1 MTYAQVF
8 VGYSAVIHYM
18 VNMLNPD
25 TTDITMRIN
34 STIKARLTRHKSKWD
49 ESVALFHTNMAK
61 AYAEKDPWEGRRLI
75 LQEMEKLI
83 MRGNAYMDFINHGGK
98 NLVLYQEC
106 VTTIDA
112 FQRTKLVESTE
123 TNSSNDS
130 FNAAREVAL
139 RLQQELENQEK
150 KHLLAIE
157 IKSRKF
163 LNL

>member
-8 VGYSAVIHYM
+8 IGYSAIIHYM
-18 VNMLNPD
+18 VNMLNPA

-34 STIKARLTRHKSKWD
+34 DTIRARLTRHKSKWD
-49 ESVALFHTNMAK
+49 ESVALFHANMEK

-83 MRGNAYMDFINHGGK
+83 MRGNAYMDFINHGGT
-98 NLVLYQEC
+98 NVALYQEC
-106 VTTIDA
+106 VETIDA
-112 FQRTKLVESTE
+112 FQRTKLIESSE
-123 TNSSNDS
+123 TNASNDS

-139 RLQQELENQEK
+139 RLQHELENQEQ
-150 KHLLAIE
+150 KHLLSIQINA
-157 IKSRKF
+157 RKF